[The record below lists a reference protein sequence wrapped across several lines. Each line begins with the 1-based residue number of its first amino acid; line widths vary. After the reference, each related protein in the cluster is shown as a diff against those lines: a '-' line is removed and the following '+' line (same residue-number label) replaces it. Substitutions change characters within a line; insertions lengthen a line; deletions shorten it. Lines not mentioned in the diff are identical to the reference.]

1 MFSWIIWLT
10 GIALELVLLI
20 RSFQTRLVGKYPFF
34 YTYSGAVLLMAILLL
49 FPDLYRRWY
58 WSTQFFTLIL
68 GYGILLE
75 ILNHALAPY
84 PGAERFARMT
94 GLVAFG
100 LIMSF
105 VFILPIIRSRWSAAS
120 TMQDLER
127 DFRTVQAV
135 FILGLAA
142 VIGYYRIALG
152 KNMKGMIGGY
162 GLYVG
167 TSLMSLAL
175 GSYSANLFRGAS
187 RLFRPFTFDVS
198 LIIWVVALWSY
209 SPDPAPEPGI
219 CLEEDYEAF
228 VAKTRTAMRSYL
240 RTATRRR

>member
-1 MFSWIIWLT
+1 MIWLT
-10 GIALELVLLI
+10 GIVLEFLLLA
-20 RSFQTRLVGKYPFF
+20 RSLQTRLIGRYPFF

-58 WSTQFFTLIL
+58 WSTQFFTLLL

-84 PGAERFARMT
+84 PGAERFARIT

-105 VFILPIIRSRWSAAS
+105 VVIFPIIRSRWSVTS

-135 FILGLAA
+135 FILGLAT
-142 VIGYYRIALG
+142 VISYYRIGLG
-152 KNMKGMIGGY
+152 RNMKGMISGY
-162 GLYVG
+162 GLYIG
-167 TSLMSLAL
+167 TSLISLAL

-187 RLFRPFTFDVS
+187 RVFRPVTFDIS

-209 SPDPAPEPGI
+209 SPDPAPAPGI

-228 VAKTRTAMRSYL
+228 VARTRTAMRSYL

>member
-1 MFSWIIWLT
+1 MFSSIIWFT
-10 GIALELVLLI
+10 GIVLEFVLLV
-20 RSFQTRLVGKYPFF
+20 RSFQTRLIGKYPFF
-34 YTYSGAVLLMAILLL
+34 YIYSSAVLLMAILLL

-58 WSTQFFTLIL
+58 WGTQFFTLIL

-75 ILNHALAPY
+75 ILNHALSPY

-100 LIMSF
+100 VILSF
-105 VFILPIIRSRWSAAS
+105 VFIFPIIRSHWSVSS
-120 TMQDLER
+120 TMQDLEL

-135 FILGLAA
+135 FIFALAA
-142 VIGYYRIALG
+142 VISYYRIALG

-162 GLYVG
+162 GLYIG

-175 GSYSANLFRGAS
+175 GSYSADLFRGAS
-187 RLFRPFTFDVS
+187 RVFRPFTFDIS
-198 LIIWVVALWSY
+198 LIVWVVALWSY

-228 VAKTRTAMRSYL
+228 VARTRTAMRSYF

>member
-1 MFSWIIWLT
+1 MFSSIIWLA
-10 GIALELVLLI
+10 GIVLELLLLV
-20 RSFQTRLVGKYPFF
+20 RSLQTRLIGKYPFF

-49 FPDLYRRWY
+49 FPDLYHRWY

-100 LIMSF
+100 LITSF
-105 VFILPIIRSRWSAAS
+105 VVIFPIIRSRWSVAS

-135 FILGLAA
+135 FIFGLAA
-142 VIGYYRIALG
+142 VISYYRIALG

-162 GLYVG
+162 GLYIS

-187 RLFRPFTFDVS
+187 RVFRPFTFDIS

-209 SPDPAPEPGI
+209 SPDPTPESGI
-219 CLEEDYEAF
+219 CLEQDYEAF